1 MQMETVAIII
11 PAYKASFLRQTL
23 ESVAAQTG
31 RDFRVYVGDDKSPED
46 LQTIVQAYADRIPL
60 VYRRFDENLGGTD
73 LVAHWERCIRLSEEP
88 LVWLFSDDDLMPS
101 DAVERI
107 LAAWNTRGSE
117 LFFARFPLS
126 VVDAD
131 GHLKMSNPALT
142 DRVISGYEFLLD
154 KLSGRISSAAC
165 EYVFSRKLLDE
176 AGGFVHFPVAWCS
189 DDATWARLADCA
201 GGMSPLPGQAVRW
214 RNADGKNISNS
225 TRFDREKLKATA
237 RFVRWIADNYPQQ
250 RRDRELHRA
259 LAVYLHT
266 ILTCS
271 VGRRYTRADVWML
284 VRELRL
290 FSLRLAAKVG
300 LRHFRF

>member
-23 ESVAAQTG
+23 ESVAAQTC

-176 AGGFVHFPVAWCS
+176 AGPDAADSGMDYDLVKSKFRNS
-189 DDATWARLADCA
+189 DGNGLE
-201 GGMSPLPGQAVRW
+201 Q
-214 RNADGKNISNS
+214 
-225 TRFDREKLKATA
+225 KLEQIQLQLK
-237 RFVRWIADNYPQQ
+237 
-250 RRDRELHRA
+250 
-259 LAVYLHT
+259 
-266 ILTCS
+266 
-271 VGRRYTRADVWML
+271 
-284 VRELRL
+284 
-290 FSLRLAAKVG
+290 K
-300 LRHFRF
+300 

>member
-23 ESVAAQTG
+23 ESVAAQTC

-154 KLSGRISSAAC
+154 KLSAGSVRLPASMFSAASC
-165 EYVFSRKLLDE
+165 WMRQGALSTSRWPGARTMPRGPGWPTVRAACLRCRGRQS
-176 AGGFVHFPVAWCS
+176 GGAMPTERTS
-189 DDATWARLADCA
+189 ATPPA
-201 GGMSPLPGQAVRW
+201 S
-214 RNADGKNISNS
+214 I
-225 TRFDREKLKATA
+225 
-237 RFVRWIADNYPQQ
+237 
-250 RRDRELHRA
+250 
-259 LAVYLHT
+259 
-266 ILTCS
+266 
-271 VGRRYTRADVWML
+271 GR
-284 VRELRL
+284 
-290 FSLRLAAKVG
+290 S
-300 LRHFRF
+300 